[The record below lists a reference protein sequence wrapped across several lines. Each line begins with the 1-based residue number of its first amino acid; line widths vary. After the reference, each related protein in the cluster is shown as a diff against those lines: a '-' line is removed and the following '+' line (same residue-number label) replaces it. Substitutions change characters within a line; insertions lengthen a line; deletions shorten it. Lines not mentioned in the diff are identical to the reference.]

1 MFKTCRVVTQL
12 KTSSMCDMVRL
23 LVSCGVSGH
32 SHPAVVLQFFECVAR
47 YEKFFIVEPQHI
59 PPVLAAFLDHRGMRN
74 PSPKVNKMTTITNL
88 LLS

>member
-1 MFKTCRVVTQL
+1 MTQL